1 MEEIVLS
8 LIPLFSSLIYM
19 EKENTLPKRGKLPIQ
34 VKGQQ
39 ALQLLKTLNKLTFLN
54 LHLILQ

>member
-1 MEEIVLS
+1 
-8 LIPLFSSLIYM
+8 M

-39 ALQLLKTLNKLTFLN
+39 ALQLLKTLNKLTFLTF
-54 LHLILQ
+54 I